1 MNKKIRYS
9 IIIFGFLIFFTLS
22 PIIVF
27 YVRGLTPNF
36 KEQTYEETGII
47 TVQSD
52 PKNAKI
58 LINDEIK
65 DTTPNSLRFI
75 KPGEYNI
82 KLQKD
87 GYFSWEKQLTVKPGK
102 VTWLQN
108 GVNSVTLFLNKP
120 ETTQVNS
127 EIIDVLV
134 KDNYI
139 YSLSNKTLILTN
151 ISNLNQNEIVLLPE
165 TVVSLH
171 KESNNTDFIIIKGTN
186 HWLIFDTANKKIT
199 TLSPLVSTNAELF
212 TSNSGSL
219 FSLEKNTLN
228 KISWRSQTI
237 EPIENN
243 ISTAAIKDDQIYTIS
258 SNAIFVRNIS
268 SPENSKTPILVS
280 KELPKITSPKLF
292 ITSQKEIFLLTDKTL
307 YKIGQKPELISE
319 NVQKVIEDHSDQT
332 IITITQNEI
341 LFYNWENGQ
350 NQLITRFSQ
359 IPSDSQIDL
368 QTGYAF
374 IAKNGT
380 IEAIEL
386 DNRDHQNT
394 YNLYSGE
401 NIKFLWLDNQ
411 AKKIILQDNLNIQLL
426 KIR

>member
-1 MNKKIRYS
+1 MC
-9 IIIFGFLIFFTLS
+9 
-22 PIIVF
+22 
-27 YVRGLTPNF
+27 
-36 KEQTYEETGII
+36 
-47 TVQSD
+47 
-52 PKNAKI
+52 
-58 LINDEIK
+58 
-65 DTTPNSLRFI
+65 
-75 KPGEYNI
+75 
-82 KLQKD
+82 
-87 GYFSWEKQLTVKPGK
+87 
-102 VTWLQN
+102 
-108 GVNSVTLFLNKP
+108 
-120 ETTQVNS
+120 
-127 EIIDVLV
+127 
-134 KDNYI
+134 
-139 YSLSNKTLILTN
+139 
-151 ISNLNQNEIVLLPE
+151 
-165 TVVSLH
+165 
-171 KESNNTDFIIIKGTN
+171 NN
-186 HWLIFDTANKKIT
+186 
-199 TLSPLVSTNAELF
+199 NAELF
-212 TSNSGSL
+212 TSDSGSL

>member
-9 IIIFGFLIFFTLS
+9 IIIFGFLVFFTLS

-75 KPGEYNI
+75 KPAEYNI

-87 GYFSWEKQLTVKPGK
+87 GYFSWEKRLTVKPGK
-102 VTWLQN
+102 VTWLQS

-212 TSNSGSL
+212 TSDSGSL

-268 SPENSKTPILVS
+268 SPENSRTPILVS
-280 KELPKITSPKLF
+280 KELPKITNPKLF

-319 NVQKVIEDHSDQT
+319 NVQKIIEDHSDQT

-341 LFYNWENGQ
+341 LFYDWENGQ